1 MIKLTHIFRWLWDAS
16 KGYRLSITAIGLV
29 STLTVAVAM
38 ANVWISKR
46 LIDIATRNAEGN
58 LMHFII
64 LFATCA
70 ILQIIFSII
79 IINCF
84 YKTITNFNNTKHEN
98 LKNRTP
104 RHCCKEH

>member
-46 LIDIATRNAEGN
+46 LRLRSNN
-58 LMHFII
+58 LNLIRK
-64 LFATCA
+64 
-70 ILQIIFSII
+70 
-79 IINCF
+79 INISNVRSN
-84 YKTITNFNNTKHEN
+84 YLHSS
-98 LKNRTP
+98 
-104 RHCCKEH
+104 